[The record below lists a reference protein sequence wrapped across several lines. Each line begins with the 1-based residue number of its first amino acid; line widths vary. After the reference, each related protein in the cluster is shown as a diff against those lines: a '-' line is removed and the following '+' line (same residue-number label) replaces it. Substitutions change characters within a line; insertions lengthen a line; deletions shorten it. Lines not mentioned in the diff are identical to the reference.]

1 MFLDSRS
8 NEGCDRG
15 ERSYGRVFLMQADKV
30 KEYYLSDTVVDYYAK
45 ATSSVGLWISERK
58 IFQRVF
64 ADYEAGLLDVG
75 CGCGRISFGLSQ
87 LGYKNLLG
95 IDYSSK
101 MIKKAR
107 QIARMQESGLSFQ
120 VADATELP
128 FSDNLFEGAIFGFNG
143 LMQIPG
149 RDKRRAALEEIFR
162 VLSPGSY
169 FVFTTHQ
176 REMNKW
182 RKFWKQERER
192 WRKGKQAKDLGEYGD
207 RYEPTKL
214 GNLFIHVPAKNDV
227 VKDLEAVGF
236 KLEADVLR
244 SEVAHEPKSVREFS
258 DECRFWVARKP

>member
-1 MFLDSRS
+1 
-8 NEGCDRG
+8 
-15 ERSYGRVFLMQADKV
+15 MQVDKV
-30 KEYYLSDTVVDYYAK
+30 KEYYLSDTVVDYYAE
-45 ATSSVGLWISERK
+45 ATSSVGLWVSEAK
-58 IFQRVF
+58 IFGRVF
-64 ADYEAGLLDVG
+64 GDCKASILEVG
-75 CGCGRISFGLSQ
+75 CGCGRICFGLNE

-95 IDYSSK
+95 IDFSKK

-107 QIARMQESGLSFQ
+107 QIARIRQVGLSFQ

-149 RDKRRAALEEIFR
+149 RDSRRAALKEVFR

-169 FVFTTHQ
+169 FVFTTHE

-182 RKFWKQERER
+182 KKFWKKERER

-227 VKDLEAVGF
+227 VKDLKSIGF
-236 KLEADVLR
+236 RLEADVLR
-244 SEVAHEPKSVREFS
+244 SQVAIESEPVREFS
-258 DECRFWVARKP
+258 DECRFWVARKPC